1 LKKETNKGLKIRE
14 NHAEGIA
21 MDNNQTATVLK
32 PKCYHS
38 GKIGQMQ
45 D

>member
-1 LKKETNKGLKIRE
+1 MNESLKIRE
-14 NHAEGIA
+14 NHAEGTT
-21 MDNNQTATVLK
+21 MDNNQTATVSK

>member
-1 LKKETNKGLKIRE
+1 MYESLKIRE
-14 NHAEGIA
+14 NYAEGTA
-21 MDNNQTATVLK
+21 MDDNQTATVLK